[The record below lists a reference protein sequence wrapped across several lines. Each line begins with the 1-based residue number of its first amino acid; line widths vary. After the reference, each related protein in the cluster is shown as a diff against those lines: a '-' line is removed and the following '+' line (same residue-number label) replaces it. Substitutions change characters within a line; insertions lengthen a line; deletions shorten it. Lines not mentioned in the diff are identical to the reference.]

1 MTEIINEF
9 DNNYIDT
16 CKKIINKGFIKY
28 NSRTKK
34 RCVTSFGDLKEYD
47 LSTGKFPLLTTKQMD
62 IRPIA
67 AEQLGFIRG
76 YKNAA
81 DFRQAG
87 CKIWDANANKTQEWL
102 NNPNRKGEDDLGR
115 IYGAQARDWKRPDG
129 SSYDQLKSIVDRLDK
144 RIDDRR
150 LIVSHWNPGELDLM
164 ALPPCHLLYLFGIE
178 GDKLH
183 LGMFIRSNDI
193 PLGKPYNVASYA
205 LLLLLMCR
213 ISGLK
218 PGKLIYF
225 SWNNHIYQDQMDG
238 IMHQL
243 TRKPFEAPSI
253 WIDERI
259 KTLED
264 LETWVTV
271 DCFKMID
278 YQCHPK
284 IVFPFSE

>member
-1 MTEIINEF
+1 MTEIVNEF

-16 CKKIINKGFIKY
+16 CKKIINNGFIKY
-28 NSRTKK
+28 NERTKK

-47 LSTGKFPLLTTKQMD
+47 LSGGKFPLLTTKQMD

-67 AEQLGFIRG
+67 AELLGFIRG
-76 YKNAA
+76 YTNAA

-87 CKIWDANANKTQEWL
+87 CKIWDANANKTKAWL
-102 NNPNRKGEDDLGR
+102 DNPNRKGEDDLGR
-115 IYGAQARDWKRPDG
+115 IYGAQARDWKKPDG
-129 SSYDQLKSIVDRLDK
+129 SSYDQLKSIVGRLDK

-183 LGMFIRSNDI
+183 LGMVQRSADV
-193 PLGKPYNVASYA
+193 PLGVNFNVASYS
-205 LLLLLMCR
+205 LLLLLICR
-213 ISGLK
+213 ITGLK
-218 PGKLIYF
+218 PGKFIHF
-225 SWNNHIYQDQMDG
+225 IWNAHIYQDQMEN
-238 IMHQL
+238 MLHL
-243 TRKPFEAPSI
+243 SNREPYPPPSI

-259 KTLED
+259 TCLED
-264 LETWVTV
+264 LETWVTT

-278 YQCHPK
+278 YQHHPK
-284 IVFPFSE
+284 ISFPFSE